1 MASESGSSLN
11 LVRVIPVRGYVR
23 GVVGLFVGGLT
34 FLRVVVLVSGTAWDG
49 GPEWVRAPYAKTSFK
64 DLGGVPE

>member
-1 MASESGSSLN
+1 LE
-11 LVRVIPVRGYVR
+11 
-23 GVVGLFVGGLT
+23 GLT